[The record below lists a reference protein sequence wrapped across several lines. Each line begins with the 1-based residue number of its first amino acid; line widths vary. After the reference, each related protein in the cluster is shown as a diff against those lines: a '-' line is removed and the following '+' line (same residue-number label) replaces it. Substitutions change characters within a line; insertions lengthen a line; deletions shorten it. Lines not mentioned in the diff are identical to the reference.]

1 MNLNLRTL
9 DNAIITSLVAFIFD
23 TLYTN
28 FMTQKTKKNIIIVGS
43 GVFGTALAE
52 RLAWNAKNQIYIYSR
67 DEHVVNDI
75 NTNHQNKKCYPTR
88 FLKSSIKAFSNIE
101 FFNEGDYIFLAIP
114 SKSIISFT
122 KEIKQFIKKDSL
134 VINLAK
140 GMNSDGTFI
149 TDHINNSIS
158 MKGPTF
164 AIELL
169 NGFPSAFTVGGKI
182 EDYHKIKED
191 ILPSTMISI
200 DYTTDSNAVELLSVL
215 KNMYAIAIG
224 LVSGRYNSP
233 NVDFLIYTKAVN
245 EMRKFLQLFNCK
257 EDTIFKYCGI
267 GDLGLTSLNDLS
279 RNRTL
284 GLLIGKGFVPDVTN
298 NSSTIV
304 EGYRTV
310 KLMYQR
316 VNSKNMTCDFP
327 IVTALYFLLY
337 GEATINDYLETVF
350 N

>member
-1 MNLNLRTL
+1 MNH
-9 DNAIITSLVAFIFD
+9 
-23 TLYTN
+23 
-28 FMTQKTKKNIIIVGS
+28 KKKNIIIAGS

-52 RLAWNAKNQIYIYSR
+52 RLAWNVNNRVLIYAR
-67 DEHVVNDI
+67 DEVVVTDI
-75 NTNHQNKKCYPTR
+75 NNTHQNKKCYPTR
-88 FLKSSIKAFSNIE
+88 FLKNSIMAFSDIE
-101 FFNEGDYIFLAIP
+101 RFEEADYIFLAIP

-122 KEIKQFIKKDSL
+122 KEIEKYIKKDTL

-149 TDHINNSIS
+149 TDHINNPVS

-169 NGFPSAFTVGGKI
+169 NGFPSAFTVGGRI
-182 EDYHKIKED
+182 EDYHKIKND

-200 DYTTDSNAVELLSVL
+200 DYTTDAKAVELLSVL

-245 EMRKFLQLFNCK
+245 EMRKFLKLFNCQ

-310 KLMYQR
+310 KLMYDR
-316 VNSKNMTCDFP
+316 VHERNMSCDFP
-327 IVTALYFLLY
+327 IVTALYYLLY

>member
-1 MNLNLRTL
+1 MKQNLKQT
-9 DNAIITSLVAFIFD
+9 
-23 TLYTN
+23 
-28 FMTQKTKKNIIIVGS
+28 IIIVGA

-52 RLAWNAKNQIYIYSR
+52 RLAWNVNNNVLIYARKEEIV
-67 DEHVVNDI
+67 DDI
-75 NTNHQNKKCYPTR
+75 NIHHQNKKCYPTR
-88 FLKSSIKAFSNIE
+88 FLESSITAFSNLERFIE
-101 FFNEGDYIFLAIP
+101 ADYIFLAIP
-114 SKSIISFT
+114 SNSIISFT
-122 KEIKQFIKKDSL
+122 EQIKTYLKKDSL
-134 VINLAK
+134 IVNLAK
-140 GMNSDGTFI
+140 GLADDGGFI
-149 TDHINNSIS
+149 TDKIINPAS

-169 NGFPSAFTVGGKI
+169 NGFPSAFTFGGK
-182 EDYHKIKED
+182 KED
-191 ILPSTMISI
+191 FDRIKKEVLPSTMISL
-200 DYTTDSNAVELLSVL
+200 DYTSDAKSVELLSVL

-245 EMRKFLQLFNCK
+245 EMRSFLKLFNCNT
-257 EDTIFKYCGI
+257 ETIFKYCGI

-284 GLLIGKGFVPDVTN
+284 GLLIGKGFIPDITS

-310 KLMYQR
+310 KLM
-316 VNSKNMTCDFP
+316 KNMVCEKQLEDEYP
-327 IVTALYFLLY
+327 LVTALYDLLY
-337 GEATINDYLETVF
+337 GKGTIYTYLEAVF

>member
-1 MNLNLRTL
+1 
-9 DNAIITSLVAFIFD
+9 
-23 TLYTN
+23 
-28 FMTQKTKKNIIIVGS
+28 MTQKKKINIIIAGS

-52 RLAWNAKNQIYIYSR
+52 RLAWNAKNQILLYSR
-67 DEHVVNDI
+67 DEVVVNDI
-75 NTNHQNKKCYPTR
+75 NNNHQNKKSYPTR
-88 FLKSSIKAFSNIE
+88 FLKPSIKAFSDIE
-101 FFNEGDYIFLAIP
+101 KFSEADYIFLAIP
-114 SKSIISFT
+114 SKAIISFT
-122 KEIKQFIKKDSL
+122 EEIEEYIKKDTL

-149 TDHINNSIS
+149 TDHIHESVS

-169 NGFPSAFTVGGKI
+169 NGFPSAFTVGGSI
-182 EDYHKIKED
+182 EDYHKIKND

-200 DYTTDSNAVELLSVL
+200 DYTTDAKAVELLSVL

-245 EMRKFLQLFNCK
+245 EMRKFLQIFNCK
-257 EDTIFKYCGI
+257 KDTIFKYCGI

-284 GLLIGKGFVPDVTN
+284 GLLIGKGFIPDVTN

-310 KLMYQR
+310 KLMYER
-316 VNSKNMTCDFP
+316 VNEQNMTCDFP

-337 GEATINDYLETVF
+337 GKATINDYLETVF